1 LSRRWPLT
9 WRPLQVDDPMK
20 SNWGSA
26 LFPLAIL
33 AVLFALTFWL
43 RHAVELP
50 EERKDGKNRHDPDY
64 IINQT
69 KLLKLDKTGRL
80 HYTMSADEIRHYP
93 DDDTTDLSKPV
104 IVFLHPSKPSVTMSS
119 ERAHVSANGEQV
131 DLYENVRVLRAAAPA
146 REAMLATTNS
156 LTIRPDDDTAATKSP
171 VRITQGKS
179 WLTGVGMQVDN
190 KTQTYVLESQALGQF
205 ESRSAKKR

>member
-1 LSRRWPLT
+1 
-9 WRPLQVDDPMK
+9 MK

-33 AVLFALTFWL
+33 LVLFALTFWL

-50 EERKDGKNRHDPDY
+50 EERKDGKSRHDPDY
-64 IINQT
+64 IIDRT

-93 DDDTTDLSKPV
+93 DDDTTDLSKPR
-104 IVFLHPSKPSVTMSS
+104 IVFLHPSNPSVTMSG
-119 ERAHVSANGEQV
+119 ERAHVSAKGEQV
-131 DLYENVRVLRAAAPA
+131 DLHENVRILRDASPTK
-146 REAMLATTNS
+146 EMMLATMNS

-179 WLTGVGMQVDN
+179 WLTGVGLQVNN